1 MSKTLEMVFKDV
13 AGKTKNISVADP
25 REDITKAEVK
35 GVMEGLITDKAF
47 VTTNG
52 DLAEVSAIRVSTVED
67 LA

>member
-13 AGKTKNISVADP
+13 AGKTKNISVTDP

-35 GVMEGLITDKAF
+35 AVMEGLITDKVF